1 MQVRNRHWLVLFL
14 VFFGIPFFFWGGP
27 GYHAA
32 RSFKA
37 AWDLGHTL
45 FFGCFSWLVFQ
56 YYQVRGKSCCGLR
69 LFVGVFV
76 VVLMLGIGVE
86 FLQQGI
92 TGRNPDPCDVLRNQL
107 GCLVAYVF
115 FCCRKA
121 RYLAL
126 LRACVLLMLLIA
138 AWPFCRALID
148 ELIARKQFP
157 VLADFETP
165 FELAR
170 WREGRQLAFD
180 RTLVRHGK
188 KSMRVQLSTAMYSGT
203 ALFYFPHDWRGYR
216 WLSLSV
222 YNPEPGPVTL
232 HCRIHDRWHRKS
244 GQAFSDR
251 FYDKFILHPGWNDLR
266 ISLEKVRFA
275 PAEREM
281 DMQYIESFGIFVIRR
296 AKPMVL
302 HVDHVYLSN

>member
-37 AWDLGHTL
+37 AWDLGHIL

-56 YYQVRGKSCCGLR
+56 YYQTREELRCTLR
-69 LFVGVFV
+69 LFLGIFIL
-76 VVLMLGIGVE
+76 VLVLGIGVE
-86 FLQQGI
+86 FMQLGI
-92 TGRNPDPCDVLRNQL
+92 TGRHPDPYDVLRNQL

-115 FCCRKA
+115 FCCRKEK
-121 RYLAL
+121 YLTL
-126 LRACVLLMLLIA
+126 LRTTVLLMLLLA
-138 AWPFCRALID
+138 AWPICRALID
-148 ELIARKQFP
+148 ELIAREQFP

-180 RTLVRHGK
+180 RTQARHGR

-222 YNPEPGPVTL
+222 YNPEPEPVAL
-232 HCRIHDRWHRKS
+232 HCRIHDRWHNKS

-251 FYDKFILHPGWNDLR
+251 FHDKFILRPGWNDLR
-266 ISLEKVRFA
+266 ISLEAVRLA
-275 PAEREM
+275 PAGREM

-302 HVDHVYLSN
+302 HVDYVYLSN